1 MGEGL
6 NRTKAKFRFQVGDL
20 GHLLHCTFACLSVF
34 LPERSYTSRVI
45 VRITLTEGAFPGG
58 TSGKEPA

>member
-45 VRITLTEGAFPGG
+45 VSIT
-58 TSGKEPA
+58 